1 MNINNE
7 LNQEK
12 NKKKESVEE
21 FYKNE
26 GAAIFVKGRM
36 IYGIHPDNL
45 NNFVKVNGDLKIK
58 FPN

>member
-7 LNQEK
+7 L
-12 NKKKESVEE
+12 KKESVEE